1 MRAIKIKH
9 ASRPKVSNTNFKEYS
24 QYYNLF
30 YQDKDYLAESEYI
43 LKQIKMFTKIRAS
56 SLLDLGS
63 GIGTHGKLIAK
74 QGFKVTGIELS
85 PEMVT
90 EANKVAHKGFHSL
103 VGDIRSFD
111 FKQIFDVITALF
123 HVVSYLNTNSDLDK
137 MFSSVTNHLEK
148 NGLFIFDAWYS
159 PAVFAMRPDVRV
171 KRLKS
176 GNLEITRIAEPE
188 EIPNENLVKVNY
200 TIFVKDLDKGYS
212 KDFSEVHPMRHY
224 SLPEILFF
232 ANKHGFEMIHSE
244 EFLTGNS
251 PSEKTWGVVFVLRKK

>member
-1 MRAIKIKH
+1 
-9 ASRPKVSNTNFKEYS
+9 VSNTNFKEYC
-24 QYYNLF
+24 QYYNLL

-85 PEMVT
+85 PEMVA
-90 EANKVAHKGFHSL
+90 EANKVAHKGFHSI

-111 FKQIFDVITALF
+111 FKQKFDVITALF

-137 MFSSVTNHLEK
+137 MFYSVTNHLDK
-148 NGLFIFDAWYS
+148 DGLFIFDAWYS
-159 PAVFAMRPDVRV
+159 PAVFAMRPEVRV
-171 KRLKS
+171 KRVKNE
-176 GNLEITRIAEPE
+176 NLEITRIAEPE
-188 EIPNENLVKVNY
+188 EIPNKNLVKVNY
-200 TIFVKDLDKGYS
+200 TIFVKELDKGLS
-212 KDFSEVHPMRHY
+212 KDFSEVHPLRHY

-232 ANKHGFEMIHSE
+232 ADKHGFEMIHSE